1 MAVAF
6 ILAVVALVL
15 TATAALAL
23 NRRRAAAAHRAAD
36 LEVELERVRSR
47 VVAAATRSTALSE
60 ALDAIPLGVIIGDR
74 TGAVVYRNPAA
85 ARFLD
90 ARHGE
95 ALVEVA
101 IRELIGD
108 AVAGGRTSRS
118 LELFGPPRRVLEV
131 QAVPLGEEG
140 SGAGGLIVVEDVS
153 DRRRLEAIRRDFVA
167 NISHELKTPVGAL
180 GLLAETLLGEDD
192 PEVTH
197 PLAERMVAEAF
208 RVNRTIDDL
217 LELSRIEAGEAP
229 VRQPVLVQQVLDG
242 AADRIRPAA
251 ALRSIDVVVE
261 PGPPGLTV
269 MGDRRQLV
277 SAVFNLL
284 DNAVKYSEPDRVVTL
299 RSSAL
304 TAEDGVRS
312 AELVVVDQGMGIPA
326 RDLERVFERFYRVDR
341 ARSRGTGGTGLGLA
355 IVRHVAGNHQGE
367 VSVESQEGL
376 GSTFRLRLPAASEVP
391 ADVAAPNRQ
400 EVEAG

>member
-1 MAVAF
+1 MAVAVVAVGVA
-6 ILAVVALVL
+6 LLVAVVGLVALDR
-15 TATAALAL
+15 
-23 NRRRAAAAHRAAD
+23 RRRAAAARCAD
-36 LEVELERVRSR
+36 LELELDRLRTR
-47 VVAAATRSTALSE
+47 VVAATSRATALGE

-74 TGAVVYRNPAA
+74 TGAVIYRNPAA
-85 ARFLD
+85 ALFLD

-101 IRELIGD
+101 IRELISD
-108 AVAGGRTSRS
+108 AVRGERTSRS

-131 QAVPLGEEG
+131 QAVPLAGEG
-140 SGAGGLIVVEDVS
+140 SATGALIVVEDVS
-153 DRRRLEAIRRDFVA
+153 DRRRLEAVRRDFVA

-217 LELSRIEAGEAP
+217 LELSRIEAGEVP
-229 VRQPVLVQQVLDG
+229 VRQPVPVQQVLDG

-251 ALRSIDVVVE
+251 TLRSIEVVVE
-261 PGPPGLTV
+261 PGPAGLTV
-269 MGDRRQLV
+269 LGDRRQLV
-277 SAVFNLL
+277 SAMFNLL

-299 RSSAL
+299 RSSAI
-304 TAEDGVRS
+304 TAEDGS
-312 AELVVVDQGMGIPA
+312 AWAELAVVDQGMGIPA

-355 IVRHVAGNHQGE
+355 IVRHVAGNHHGD
-367 VSVESQEGL
+367 VSVESQEGA
-376 GSTFRLRLPAASEVP
+376 GSTFRLRLPAA
-391 ADVAAPNRQ
+391 VAG
-400 EVEAG
+400 EEARAG

>member
-1 MAVAF
+1 MVVALVVVAVA
-6 ILAVVALVL
+6 LVGAVVALV
-15 TATAALAL
+15 ALA
-23 NRRRAAAAHRAAD
+23 NRRRALAHRLEE
-36 LEVELERVRSR
+36 LEVELDRVRARAVDS
-47 VVAAATRSTALSE
+47 ASHATALRA
-60 ALDAIPLGVIIGDR
+60 ALDATPLGVIIGDR
-74 TGAVVYRNPAA
+74 TGTVIYRNPAA
-85 ARFLD
+85 ALFLD

-108 AVAGGRTSRS
+108 AVRGERTSRS

-131 QAVPLGEEG
+131 QAVPLGDQKTG
-140 SGAGGLIVVEDVS
+140 PGGLIVVEDVS

-251 ALRSIDVVVE
+251 TLRSIEVVVE
-261 PGPPGLTV
+261 PGPTGLTV
-269 MGDRRQLV
+269 TGDRRQLV
-277 SAVFNLL
+277 SAMFNLL

-299 RSSAL
+299 RSAAI
-304 TAEDGVRS
+304 TAEDGS
-312 AELVVVDQGMGIPA
+312 AWAELAVVDQGMGIPA

-355 IVRHVAGNHQGE
+355 IVRHVAGNHHGD
-367 VSVESQEGL
+367 VSVESQEGS
-376 GSTFRLRLPAASEVP
+376 GSTFRLRLPAALANE
-391 ADVAAPNRQ
+391 
-400 EVEAG
+400 EAQAG

>member
-1 MAVAF
+1 VGAAVAALV
-6 ILAVVALVL
+6 LAVVAL
-15 TATAALAL
+15 ATAVLL
-23 NRRRAAAAHRAAD
+23 IERRRRAAVGSAEEIA
-36 LEVELERVRSR
+36 VELERLRSQAAAAARRSR
-47 VVAAATRSTALSE
+47 ALGE
-60 ALDAIPLGVIIGDR
+60 ALDAIPLGVILGDR
-74 TGAVVYRNPAA
+74 HGAVVYRNPAA
-85 ARFLD
+85 TEFLG

-108 AVAGGRTSRS
+108 AVAGRRTSRS

-131 QAVPLGEEG
+131 QAVPLGED
-140 SGAGGLIVVEDVS
+140 GAVTGGLIVVEDVS
-153 DRRRLEAIRRDFVA
+153 NHRRLEAVRRDFVA

-192 PEVTH
+192 PEVSR

-208 RVNRTIDDL
+208 RVNRTIEDL
-217 LELSRIEAGEAP
+217 LELSRIEAGEMP
-229 VRQPVLVQQVLDG
+229 VRQPVHVQQVLDG

-261 PGPPGLTV
+261 PGPAAGLVV

-284 DNAVKYSEPDRVVTL
+284 DNAVKYSEPA
-299 RSSAL
+299 RSVRLGA
-304 TAEDGVRS
+304 TAVAGGDGSPWV
-312 AELVVVDQGMGIPA
+312 ELAVEDQGMGIPG

-355 IVRHVAGNHQGE
+355 IVRHVAGNHDGE
-367 VSVESQEGL
+367 VSVESQEGI
-376 GSTFRLRLPAASEVP
+376 GSTFRLRLPAAEPST
-391 ADVAAPNRQ
+391 RQ
-400 EVEAG
+400 EAEVG

>member
-1 MAVAF
+1 MAVA
-6 ILAVVALVL
+6 IVAVGVVLLVAVVGLLVL
-15 TATAALAL
+15 DR
-23 NRRRAAAAHRAAD
+23 RRRAATDQCAD
-36 LEVELERVRSR
+36 LETELERMRAR
-47 VVAAATRSTALSE
+47 AVASATHATALRE

-74 TGAVVYRNPAA
+74 TGTVIYRNPAA
-85 ARFLD
+85 ALFLD

-108 AVAGGRTSRS
+108 AIQGERTSRS

-131 QAVPLGEEG
+131 QAVPLGDAG
-140 SGAGGLIVVEDVS
+140 TGAGTGGLIVVEDVS

-251 ALRSIDVVVE
+251 TLRSIEVVVE
-261 PGPPGLTV
+261 PGPLGLTV

-277 SAVFNLL
+277 SAMFNLL
-284 DNAVKYSEPDRVVTL
+284 DNAVKYSEPDHVVTL
-299 RSSAL
+299 RSSAVC
-304 TAEDGVRS
+304 AEDGS
-312 AELVVVDQGMGIPA
+312 AWAELAVVDQGMGIPA

-355 IVRHVAGNHQGE
+355 IVRHVAGNHHGD
-367 VSVESQEGL
+367 VSVESQEGS
-376 GSTFRLRLPAASEVP
+376 GSTFRLRLPAALANE
-391 ADVAAPNRQ
+391 
-400 EVEAG
+400 EAQAG